1 MSYYAKKIQSL
12 LGCSLDDA
20 TMVEDIMRNDAL
32 HTVALDWLSEQEFN
46 TAVRKAAALLERNR
60 ADYEE
65 YYAGRRAIFA
75 QMQGAQAK
83 RA

>member
-1 MSYYAKKIQSL
+1 
-12 LGCSLDDA
+12 
-20 TMVEDIMRNDAL
+20 MRNDVL

-46 TAVRKAAALLERNR
+46 AAVRKAAKLLEQNP

-65 YYAGRRAIFA
+65 YNAGTRAIFA
-75 QMQGAQAK
+75 QMQAAQAK